1 MVSNLTGNGASSDH
15 FAWGRDAWTY
25 DEARSFGDPSQAP
38 ELSKSWLNYTATSF
52 NNVKA
57 GQRFQIGTLDY
68 FNGSIVGGSAADKV
82 TFTADLDFKMNG
94 VNATKS
100 LDFDF
105 ERVNTINRL
114 DPKDPWPMQTLC
126 DPPIP
131 SRTKHAASAAST
143 SASNLSSARPL
154 RTASASL
161 TNSISSRGA
170 MPQRD
175 SAGLSSKPGHSTST
189 TDLPTLEIFDR
200 AV

>member
-1 MVSNLTGNGASSDH
+1 
-15 FAWGRDAWTY
+15 
-25 DEARSFGDPSQAP
+25 
-38 ELSKSWLNYTATSF
+38 
-52 NNVKA
+52 
-57 GQRFQIGTLDY
+57 
-68 FNGSIVGGSAADKV
+68 
-82 TFTADLDFKMNG
+82 MNG

-114 DPKDPWPMQTLC
+114 DPKDPWADADFVRPSNPVANQTRSFRGIDFRFKLE
-126 DPPIP
+126 
-131 SRTKHAASAAST
+131 
-143 SASNLSSARPL
+143 SARPL